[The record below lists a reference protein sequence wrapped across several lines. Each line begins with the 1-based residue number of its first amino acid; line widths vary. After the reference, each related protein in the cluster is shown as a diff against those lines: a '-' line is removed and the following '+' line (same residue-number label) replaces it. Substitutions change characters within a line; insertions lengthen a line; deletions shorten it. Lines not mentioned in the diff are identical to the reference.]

1 MISAVNSTNFVRV
14 MSKIPIYSFFFRIN
28 ANLIKFNDDA
38 ETYQTPMKQPRWNI
52 LQKVSAF

>member
-1 MISAVNSTNFVRV
+1 MINAVSSTNFVRV
-14 MSKIPIYSFFFRIN
+14 IIPIYPFFRIN

-38 ETYQTPMKQPRWNI
+38 EAYQTPVKQLRWNI